1 LAESIR
7 IEARPN
13 AKSASIGQDQLDAPR
28 SGGSGVNGDLQKCRR
43 LRLDGVSGWHLHLTD
58 QTAFLQR
65 PPPAIE
71 TRLTQSM
78 TPTERPDAEFRLLPK
93 TNEIEPM
100 TLFP

>member
-1 LAESIR
+1 LAECVR
-7 IEARPN
+7 IKARPH
-13 AKSASIGQDQLDAPR
+13 AQSAAIGQDELDAPG
-28 SGGSGVNGDLQKCRR
+28 SGGSGVDGDLQKRRR
-43 LRLDGVSGWHLHLTD
+43 LRLDVVFDWHLAD
-58 QTAFLQR
+58 QTTFLQR